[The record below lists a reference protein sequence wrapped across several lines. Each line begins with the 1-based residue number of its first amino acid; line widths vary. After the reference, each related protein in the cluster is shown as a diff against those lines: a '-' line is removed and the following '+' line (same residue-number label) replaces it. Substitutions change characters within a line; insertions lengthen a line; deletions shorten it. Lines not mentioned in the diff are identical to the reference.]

1 MNASHI
7 SFAFNTYNIFHFI
20 FSRITA
26 EKCCDDLRN
35 KLDRVNDQ
43 NASLEGELA
52 NLRNRIDS
60 LEDENARLKKD
71 KKTLQDDI
79 VRIRA
84 VSCFQYYLSPL

>member
-1 MNASHI
+1 MQ
-7 SFAFNTYNIFHFI
+7 YLYIFHFI

-26 EKCCDDLRN
+26 EKTCDDLRN

-71 KKTLQDDI
+71 KKTHQDDI
-79 VRIRA
+79 SRIRA
-84 VSCFQYYLSPL
+84 VSCFQYYLPPL